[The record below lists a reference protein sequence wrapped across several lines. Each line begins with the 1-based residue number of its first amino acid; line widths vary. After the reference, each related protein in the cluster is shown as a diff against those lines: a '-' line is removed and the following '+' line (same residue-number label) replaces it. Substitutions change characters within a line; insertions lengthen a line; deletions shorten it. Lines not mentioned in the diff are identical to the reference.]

1 MRGTGPTGLQ
11 QTVRVPAVLLL
22 VIATALWGGNYIVG
36 HYAVV
41 TLSPL
46 SLTWLRWA
54 VALVPLVVIAQ
65 LVEAPN
71 WLLVLRQW
79 PRLLLMGVFG
89 ALGYPFLLYLA
100 LTHTSAVNASLINA
114 ANPALIVIF
123 AALFLR
129 RPAGRLGWTGI
140 GLGLIG
146 VLLIL
151 TDGHLG
157 RLLALDLNTGDLIM
171 LVAIVCWSAYAVLG
185 TNLRLPL
192 FAALAVQVALAVVV
206 VTPFVLV
213 WGLDVP
219 QSAPVWWALLFIV
232 AGPSL
237 ISYLCWNAAVPR
249 VSSTTLGA
257 SMNLVT
263 VFTVAAAALLG
274 ELPTAVQ
281 LVGGALVVG
290 GVLLTLLQPRAA
302 RQPEPAG
309 AGHGIFSG

>member
-1 MRGTGPTGLQ
+1 M
-11 QTVRVPAVLLL
+11 PALLLL

-36 HYAVV
+36 HYAVGS
-41 TLSPL
+41 LSPL

-54 VALVPLVVIAQ
+54 LALIPLVVIAQ
-65 LVEAPN
+65 VVERPN
-71 WLLVLRQW
+71 WLRVLRQW

-100 LTHTSAVNASLINA
+100 LTHTTAVNASLINA

-129 RPAGRLGWTGI
+129 RPAGWLGWSGI
-140 GLGLIG
+140 GVGLLG

-157 RLLALDLNTGDLIM
+157 RLLALDLNTGDLVM

-192 FAALAVQVALAVVV
+192 FSALAVQVLLALVV

-213 WGLDVP
+213 HGVDVP
-219 QSAPVWWALLFIV
+219 QSAPVWWALIFIV
-232 AGPSL
+232 VGPSVV
-237 ISYLCWNAAVPR
+237 SYLCWNAAVPR

-274 ELPTAVQ
+274 ELPTLVQ
-281 LVGGALVVG
+281 LVGGSLVVG
-290 GVLLTLLQPRAA
+290 GVLLTVLRPRGA
-302 RQPEPAG
+302 RRVEPAT
-309 AGHGIFSG
+309 AH

>member
-1 MRGTGPTGLQ
+1 M
-11 QTVRVPAVLLL
+11 PALLLL

-36 HYAVV
+36 HYAVGS
-41 TLSPL
+41 LSPL

-54 VALVPLVVIAQ
+54 LALVPLVVIAQ
-65 LVEAPN
+65 AVERPN
-71 WLLVLRQW
+71 WLSVLRQW

-123 AALFLR
+123 AALFLH

-140 GLGLIG
+140 GLGLVG

-151 TDGHLG
+151 TDGHLA
-157 RLLALDLNTGDLIM
+157 RLLTLNLNTGDLIM

-192 FAALAVQVALAVVV
+192 FAALAVQVALALVV
-206 VTPFVLV
+206 VTPFVLIQ
-213 WGLDVP
+213 GLDTP
-219 QSAPVWWALLFIV
+219 RSAPLWWALVFIV
-232 AGPSL
+232 VGPSL
-237 ISYLCWNAAVPR
+237 VSYLCWNAAVPR

-302 RQPEPAG
+302 RQRGPTRAHT
-309 AGHGIFSG
+309 GHPDLTG